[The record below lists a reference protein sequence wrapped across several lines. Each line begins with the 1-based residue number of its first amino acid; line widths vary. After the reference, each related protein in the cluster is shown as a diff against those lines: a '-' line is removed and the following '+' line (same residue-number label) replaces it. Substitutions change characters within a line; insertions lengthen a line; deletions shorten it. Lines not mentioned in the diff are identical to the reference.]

1 MFRYR
6 LYHHAAA
13 VAVLL
18 GTASLGACVETAS
31 PYLDRTDSIA
41 FSAGNAVET
50 NIVTHVHDP
59 WPVHAKNKNIA
70 FSGERMAIAVRNYQ
84 CGQSGLGEIEEGGGG
99 STLAGGMRITSG
111 APPPPPA
118 RPCPTPA
125 PPASAQ

>member
-1 MFRYR
+1 MFRSR
-6 LYHHAAA
+6 LYHYAAA

-31 PYLDRTDSIA
+31 PYLDRTDKIA

-59 WPVHAKNKNIA
+59 WPAHAKNKNIA

-84 CGQSGLGEIEEGGGG
+84 CGQSGLGDGDLADDRLSDASRGRARPCANNGG
-99 STLAGGMRITSG
+99 A
-111 APPPPPA
+111 APPP
-118 RPCPTPA
+118 TG
-125 PPASAQ
+125 Q